1 MTDTSDRRPRV
12 LCVDDDGFMLSVLT
26 RMIGVDYEV
35 LTSSSGAEA
44 LQLIEDSE
52 PIQVVV
58 SDHRMPGL
66 SGAQFL
72 QAVRD
77 TNPLIV
83 RILLTGETDL
93 IEAVAAMNQA
103 GLFRFLLK
111 PGTRP
116 VLLDTLRA
124 AVVQYQ
130 LQVAERE
137 LLQQTLIGTMRAL
150 SDVLAIANPTAF
162 GHVSRIQELA
172 LAIARQMKLPEQWPL
187 EFASLAAQ
195 LGHIALP
202 EQTLRRLYAGES
214 LSPAEGVQVAQSA
227 LVAER
232 MLKRIPRLGPVVDI
246 LASLAAGRISDDSR
260 ASESTGAEILRVVSA
275 YEAVERTT
283 GSRDTA
289 VHRVRAQAGQ
299 FDPEAL
305 KALTELLGFEGTGD
319 ETIEVPIGRV
329 CVDMIVAEDL
339 RTRTGVLLV
348 PKGYRVSESFVARLG
363 NFNTDLLPTAIRMR
377 KAPGASCGN
386 SRSTIEP
393 GRVRHNQ

>member
-1 MTDTSDRRPRV
+1 MTAATDRRPRV
-12 LCVDDDGFMLSVLT
+12 LCVDDDAFMLNVLT
-26 RMIGVDYEV
+26 RTIGADYEV

-44 LQLIEDSE
+44 LQLMENSE

-77 TNPLIV
+77 KHPLIV

-93 IEAVAAMNQA
+93 VEAVTAMNQA

-116 VLLDTLRA
+116 VLLDTLQA
-124 AVVQYQ
+124 AVAQYQ

-137 LLQQTLIGTMRAL
+137 LLQKTLLGTMRAL

-172 LAIARQMKLPEQWPL
+172 LGVAAQLKLPDQWPL
-187 EFASLAAQ
+187 EFASVAAQ

-202 EQTLRRLYAGES
+202 ERTLNRLYAGET
-214 LSPAEGVQVAQSA
+214 LSPAESAQVAQSA

-232 MLKRIPRLGPVVDI
+232 VLKRIPRLDPVVDI
-246 LASLAAGRISDDSR
+246 LSRLAAGRTSDGPR
-260 ASESTGAEILRVVSA
+260 APESTGAEILRVVSA
-275 YEAVERTT
+275 YEALERTT
-283 GSRDTA
+283 PSRDTA
-289 VHRVRAQAGQ
+289 VHRLRAQAGR
-299 FDPEAL
+299 FDPEVL
-305 KALTELLGFEGTGD
+305 KALTELLGLEDAGD
-319 ETIEVPIGRV
+319 ETIDVPIGRV
-329 CVDMIVAEDL
+329 CIDMIVAEDL

-363 NFNTDLLPTAIRMR
+363 NFNQDLLPAVIRMR
-377 KAPGASCGN
+377 KTRGLTPHSVAPPARKS
-386 SRSTIEP
+386 
-393 GRVRHNQ
+393 

>member
-1 MTDTSDRRPRV
+1 MIASNTAATGRRPRV
-12 LCVDDDGFMLSVLT
+12 LCVDDDALVLSILSRT
-26 RMIGVDYEV
+26 IGVDYEV
-35 LTSSSGAEA
+35 LIGSSGAEA
-44 LQLIEDSE
+44 LQLIENSE

-77 TNPLIV
+77 KHPQIV

-111 PGTRP
+111 PSTRA
-116 VLLDTLRA
+116 VLLDTLQA
-124 AVVQYQ
+124 AVAQYQ

-137 LLQQTLIGTMRAL
+137 LLQKTLVGTMRAL

-172 LAIARQMKLPEQWPL
+172 LGVAKQLKLPEQWPL
-187 EFASLAAQ
+187 EFASVAAQ

-202 EQTLRRLYAGES
+202 ERTLSRLYAGET
-214 LSPAEGVQVAQSA
+214 LSPAESVQVAQSA

-232 MLKRIPRLGPVVDI
+232 VLKRIPRLDPVVDI
-246 LASLAAGRISDDSR
+246 LSRLAAGRITDDS
-260 ASESTGAEILRVVSA
+260 APESIGAEILRVVSA
-275 YEAVERTT
+275 YGAVERGTA
-283 GSRDTA
+283 SRDTA
-289 VHRVRAQAGQ
+289 IHLLRAQAGR
-299 FDPEAL
+299 FDPEVL
-305 KALTELLGFEGTGD
+305 KALTELLGLEDGSD
-319 ETIEVPIGRV
+319 ETIEVPISRV

-348 PKGYRVSESFVARLG
+348 TKGYQVSESFVARLG
-363 NFNTDLLPTAIRMR
+363 NFNPDLLPTVIRMR
-377 KAPGASCGN
+377 KMPALTPLPAAPSAP
-386 SRSTIEP
+386 R
-393 GRVRHNQ
+393 

>member
-1 MTDTSDRRPRV
+1 MTAATDLRPRV
-12 LCVDDDGFMLSVLT
+12 LCVDDDAFMLNILT
-26 RMIGVDYEV
+26 RTIGADYEV
-35 LTSSSGAEA
+35 LTSNSGAEA
-44 LQLIEDSE
+44 LQLIQNSE

-77 TNPLIV
+77 KHPLIV

-116 VLLDTLRA
+116 VLLDTLQA
-124 AVVQYQ
+124 AVAQYQ

-137 LLQQTLIGTMRAL
+137 LLRKTLIGTMRAL

-172 LAIARQMKLPEQWPL
+172 LGVAEQLKLPEQWPL
-187 EFASLAAQ
+187 EFASVAAQ

-202 EQTLRRLYAGES
+202 ERTLNRLYAGET
-214 LSPAEGVQVAQSA
+214 LSSAEGVQVAQSA

-232 MLKRIPRLGPVVDI
+232 VLKRIPRLDPVVDI
-246 LASLAAGRISDDSR
+246 LSRLAAARTSDDPR
-260 ASESTGAEILRVVSA
+260 TPESIGAEILRVVSV
-275 YEAVERTT
+275 YEAVERTSP
-283 GSRDTA
+283 SRDTA
-289 VHRVRAQAGQ
+289 IQRLRVQAGR

-305 KALTELLGFEGTGD
+305 KALIEMLGFEEAVD
-319 ETIEVPIGRV
+319 EIIDVPISRV
-329 CVDMIVAEDL
+329 CIDMIVAEDL
-339 RTRTGVLLV
+339 RTRTGVLIV
-348 PKGYRVSESFVARLG
+348 AKGYRVSENFLARLG
-363 NFNTDLLPTAIRMR
+363 NFNQDLLPTVIRMR
-377 KAPGASCGN
+377 KTRGLTPHSMAPPPAS
-386 SRSTIEP
+386 
-393 GRVRHNQ
+393 

>member
-1 MTDTSDRRPRV
+1 MITSNTAATGRRPRV
-12 LCVDDDGFMLSVLT
+12 LCVDDDAFMLSILSRT
-26 RMIGVDYEV
+26 IGVDYEV

-44 LQLIEDSE
+44 LRLMENSE
-52 PIQVVV
+52 PIEVVV

-77 TNPLIV
+77 QHPQIV

-111 PGTRP
+111 PSTRT
-116 VLLDTLRA
+116 VLLDTLQA
-124 AVVQYQ
+124 AVAQYQ

-137 LLQQTLIGTMRAL
+137 LLQKTLIGTMRAL

-172 LAIARQMKLPEQWPL
+172 LGVAKQLKLPEQWPL
-187 EFASLAAQ
+187 EFASVAAQ
-195 LGHIALP
+195 LGHISLP
-202 EQTLRRLYAGES
+202 ERTLSRLYAGET
-214 LSPAEGVQVAQSA
+214 LSPAESAQVAQSA

-232 MLKRIPRLGPVVDI
+232 VLKRIPRLDPVVDI
-246 LASLAAGRISDDSR
+246 LSRLAAGRITDDSR
-260 ASESTGAEILRVVSA
+260 APESIGAEILRVVSA
-275 YEAVERTT
+275 YGVVERATA
-283 GSRDTA
+283 SRDTA
-289 VHRVRAQAGQ
+289 IHRLRAQAGR
-299 FDPEAL
+299 FDPEVL
-305 KALTELLGFEGTGD
+305 KALTELLGLEDGGD
-319 ETIEVPIGRV
+319 ETIEVPISRV

-348 PKGYRVSESFVARLG
+348 TKGYRVSESFVARLG
-363 NFNTDLLPTAIRMR
+363 NFNQELLPMVILMR
-377 KAPGASCGN
+377 KSPGFTPLPAAAPAT
-386 SRSTIEP
+386 R
-393 GRVRHNQ
+393 RF

>member
-1 MTDTSDRRPRV
+1 MTAAIDRRPRV
-12 LCVDDDGFMLSVLT
+12 LCVDDDAFMLSILT
-26 RMIGVDYEV
+26 RTIGADYEV
-35 LTSSSGAEA
+35 LTSNSGAEA
-44 LQLIEDSE
+44 LQLIENSE

-66 SGAQFL
+66 SGAHFL

-77 TNPLIV
+77 KHPLIV

-116 VLLDTLRA
+116 VLLDTLQA
-124 AVVQYQ
+124 AVAQYQ

-137 LLQQTLIGTMRAL
+137 LLQETLLGTMRAL
-150 SDVLAIANPTAF
+150 SDVLAIANPAAF

-172 LAIARQMKLPEQWPL
+172 LGVAAQLKLPEQWPL
-187 EFASLAAQ
+187 EFASVATQ

-202 EQTLRRLYAGES
+202 ERTLNRLYAGET
-214 LSPAEGVQVAQSA
+214 LSPAESVQVAQSA

-232 MLKRIPRLGPVVDI
+232 VLKRIPRLDPVVDI
-246 LASLAAGRISDDSR
+246 LSRLAAGGTGDDPR
-260 ASESTGAEILRVVSA
+260 APASIGAEILRVVSA
-275 YEAVERTT
+275 YEAVERTSP
-283 GSRDTA
+283 SRDAA
-289 VHRVRAQAGQ
+289 VHRLRAQGGR
-299 FDPEAL
+299 FDL
-305 KALTELLGFEGTGD
+305 QVLQALTDMLGLEDTED
-319 ETIEVPIGRV
+319 EPIDVPIGRV
-329 CVDMIVAEDL
+329 RIDMIVAEDL

-363 NFNTDLLPTAIRMR
+363 NFNQDLLPTVIRMR
-377 KAPGASCGN
+377 KTRGLTPNSAAPAARKS
-386 SRSTIEP
+386 
-393 GRVRHNQ
+393 

>member
-1 MTDTSDRRPRV
+1 MITSNTAATGPRPRV
-12 LCVDDDGFMLSVLT
+12 LCVDDDALVLSLLSRT
-26 RMIGVDYEV
+26 IGVGYEV

-44 LQLIEDSE
+44 LQLMENSE

-77 TNPLIV
+77 KHPQIV
-83 RILLTGETDL
+83 RILLTGETEL

-111 PGTRP
+111 PSTRT
-116 VLLDTLRA
+116 VLLDTLQA
-124 AVVQYQ
+124 AVAQYQ

-137 LLQQTLIGTMRAL
+137 LLQKTLVGTMRAL

-172 LAIARQMKLPEQWPL
+172 LGVAKQLKLAEQWPL
-187 EFASLAAQ
+187 EFASVAAQ

-202 EQTLRRLYAGES
+202 ERTLSRLYAGEP
-214 LSPAEGVQVAQSA
+214 LSPAESVQVAQSA

-232 MLKRIPRLGPVVDI
+232 VLKRIPRLDPVVDI
-246 LASLAAGRISDDSR
+246 LSRLAAGRITDDSVP
-260 ASESTGAEILRVVSA
+260 ESIGAEILRVVSA
-275 YEAVERTT
+275 YGAVERGTA
-283 GSRDTA
+283 SRDTA
-289 VHRVRAQAGQ
+289 IHRLRAQAGR
-299 FDPEAL
+299 FDPEVI
-305 KALTELLGFEGTGD
+305 KALTELLGLEDGSD
-319 ETIEVPIGRV
+319 ETIEVPISRV

-348 PKGYRVSESFVARLG
+348 TKGYQVSESFVARLG
-363 NFNTDLLPTAIRMR
+363 NFNPDLLPTVMRMR
-377 KAPGASCGN
+377 KTPALTPLPAAPSAP
-386 SRSTIEP
+386 RY
-393 GRVRHNQ
+393 